1 METWLES
8 WPRIGIPR
16 NRLSQLKEIGYQ
28 SGRRLSTS
36 NLYSCLHKVYF
47 SFETKSLIL
56 KQLLPTHQ
64 SLEKVRRQ
72 CRSREV
78 EMKDVRMSRE
88 DSVSEDCWRS
98 WWTESLG
105 RSSPPRE
112 HWRCSTCRDQLDW
125 SWRWG
130 SSWHQHPSTCT
141 SWWWTSGLCMTR
153 SSSGYQS
160 MGWQSATA
168 PGTTDCGYRIAHWEM
183 AGGGLVEVNM

>member
-8 WPRIGIPR
+8 WPRIEIPR

-47 SFETKSLIL
+47 NSLIL

-64 SLEKVRRQ
+64 SPEKVRRQ

-98 WWTESLG
+98 WWTESLC

-112 HWRCSTCRDQLDW
+112 HWRCSTCRGQLDW

-141 SWWWTSGLCMTR
+141 SWWWTSGPGMKM
-153 SSSGYQS
+153 SSSECQS
-160 MGWQSATA
+160 KGSLCARELGTA
-168 PGTTDCGYRIAHWEM
+168 PGSSAACPYF
-183 AGGGLVEVNM
+183 